1 MGNSKRLLVITGPT
15 ASGKTG
21 FAVEKALEYG
31 SPVISCDSRQIY
43 RELKIGTAPPT
54 AEQLAQVKHY
64 FIFSHSIFDHYTAGK
79 YELEALELI
88 NELFLTHDT
97 LIMAGGSG
105 LYIDALCNG
114 IDDFPESDLVL
125 RKELTQQLSEEGLAP
140 LAAKLKLLD
149 PESYEAIDIKN
160 PQRVMRA
167 LEVCL
172 STGNKFSSYK
182 TSPSKRRNF
191 TIDKIILDHPREE
204 LYERINHRVDEMM
217 AAGLLEE
224 AERMYP
230 HRDLPSLNT
239 VGYKE
244 LFGYFSGEH
253 SLDEAVDLIKRNT
266 RRYAKRQMTWF
277 RRY

>member
-21 FAVEKALEYG
+21 LAVEKALEYR

-191 TIDKIILDHPREE
+191 TIDKIILDPPREE